1 MIHRFY
7 GDICALFAALYSLH
21 PYRSARRAI
30 PLSTNIGWTW
40 NAGPSVIWQACAAE
54 SKSFIYSSGRFHLCQ
69 IQLFCLRSS
78 TNYIWMYL
86 IMGSHDF
93 FNIIRPYYA
102 LCPDLNSRI
111 NIYTHPHPCL
121 LQVITNW
128 KLDTCMVQS
137 RISYDHPSVKS
148 DTVMYNWDW
157 WIIHIVDHNVIDLR
171 SPVLFVV
178 LLWLTKTRCPKFT
191 VIGLWYL
198 ITYLSVSKS
207 H

>member
-93 FNIIRPYYA
+93 FNIMRPYYA

-111 NIYTHPHPCL
+111 NIYTHPHPCFA
-121 LQVITNW
+121 
-128 KLDTCMVQS
+128 S
-137 RISYDHPSVKS
+137 G
-148 DTVMYNWDW
+148 
-157 WIIHIVDHNVIDLR
+157 HNELKIRHMHGAVAHQLR
-171 SPVLFVV
+171 PPICQI
-178 LLWLTKTRCPKFT
+178 R
-191 VIGLWYL
+191 Y
-198 ITYLSVSKS
+198 S
-207 H
+207 HV